1 MRKPEVQIGN
11 SSLLWSREWYPNCPK
26 EESMANLRSKT
37 AIISRTMCFGFFCA
51 LVVFGCTSTS
61 QQLPAQPDTRAAD
74 EAAVRKTDADWA
86 TAAQSKQVDAWVP
99 FYSDDAVILPPND
112 AAATSKDSI
121 RKTVGGLLGLPGLS
135 VKWQATKVEVA
146 RSGDIAYASGTYEL
160 VCVGSKGKPVADH
173 GKYVEVWKK
182 QSDGGWKCAVDTWSS
197 DLPAMPAPAK

>member
-1 MRKPEVQIGN
+1 
-11 SSLLWSREWYPNCPK
+11 
-26 EESMANLRSKT
+26 MANLKSKT
-37 AIISRTMCFGFFCA
+37 AIICRAMCFGFFCT

-61 QQLPAQPDTRAAD
+61 QQPPAQPDTRAAD

-86 TAAQSKQVDAWVP
+86 AAAQSKQVDAWVA

-160 VCVGSKGKPVADH
+160 GFKGPKGKPVADH

-182 QSDGGWKCAVDTWSS
+182 QPDGGWKCVVDTWNS